1 MSIEFENRYV
11 VVKRADIDRYLNDEG
26 KTAFCKCLETIS
38 DARSVEGKP
47 SNTYLV
53 INSDE
58 PITVTTPNA
67 AYGIAEI
74 IARNLVAWDTSK
86 DKKLGLLPEVYLANK
101 HLYKE
106 LTGEEYEFRRT
117 CEKFCIGDD
126 WS

>member
-1 MSIEFENRYV
+1 MKEHGHY
-11 VVKRADIDRYLNDEG
+11 
-26 KTAFCKCLETIS
+26 T
-38 DARSVEGKP
+38 P
-47 SNTYLV
+47 SG
-53 INSDE
+53 

-67 AYGIAEI
+67 AYGIAEF